1 MSCALDTNVLL
12 YASDASS
19 PFHERARGVLERCA
33 AGPELL
39 YLPWPVAM
47 SYLRIATHPAI
58 FEHPLSPEEAM
69 ANVEALLSRSHVRT
83 LGELEGF
90 WDVYRQTTADLVVR
104 GNLVPDA
111 HLAALLLQH
120 GVTTLWTHDRD
131 FRKFEG
137 IRVCDPFAEPAPSS
151 RR

>member
-1 MSCALDTNVLL
+1 MSYALDANILL

-19 PFHERARGVLERCA
+19 PFHERARVLLDRCA
-33 AGPELL
+33 EGPELCC
-39 YLPWPVAM
+39 LPWPVVMA
-47 SYLRIATHPAI
+47 YLRIATHSAI
-58 FEHPLSPEEAM
+58 FERPLAPDEAA
-69 ANVEALLSRSHVRT
+69 ANIESLLGRPSVRP

-90 WDVYRQTTADLVVR
+90 WAAFRSVSQGVVVR

-111 HLAALLLQH
+111 HLATLLLQH

-137 IRVCDPFAEPAPSS
+137 LRTRDPFADADAS
-151 RR
+151 

>member
-1 MSCALDTNVLL
+1 MSYALDANLLL

-19 PFHERARGVLERCA
+19 AFHPRALEFLEQSAR
-33 AGPELL
+33 GPELVF
-39 YLPWPVAM
+39 LPWPVVVAF
-47 SYLRIATHPAI
+47 LRIATHPSI
-58 FEHPLSPEEAM
+58 FERPLSPKEAD
-69 ANVEALLSRSHVRT
+69 ANIDALLARPHVRP
-83 LGELEGF
+83 LGELDGF
-90 WDVYRQTTADLVVR
+90 WNAYSRVTDGLVVR

-137 IRVCDPFAEPAPSS
+137 IRVRDPFAEPEA
-151 RR
+151 R

>member
-1 MSCALDTNVLL
+1 MSYALDANVLL

-19 PFHERARGVLERCA
+19 AFHSRAVALLERSA
-33 AGPELL
+33 AGPEIV

-47 SYLRIATHPAI
+47 AYLRIATHPSI
-58 FEHPLSPEEAM
+58 FESPLSPDEAES
-69 ANVEALLSRSHVRT
+69 NIGALLARPHIRP
-83 LGELEGF
+83 LGEIDGF
-90 WDVYRQTTADLVVR
+90 WDAYLRSTEGVVAR

-131 FRKFEG
+131 FRRFERL
-137 IRVCDPFAEPAPSS
+137 RVRDPFVDSDPS
-151 RR
+151 

>member
-1 MSCALDTNVLL
+1 MSYALDANVLL

-19 PFHERARGVLERCA
+19 SFHARALAFLERAAR
-33 AGPELL
+33 GPEILF
-39 YLPWPVAM
+39 LPWPVVMA
-47 SYLRIATHPAI
+47 YLRIATHPSI
-58 FEHPLSPEEAM
+58 FERPLAPDEAE
-69 ANVEALLSRSHVRT
+69 ANVEALIAQPHVRA

-90 WDVYRQTTADLVVR
+90 WATYRGATRDLVVR

-137 IRVCDPFAEPAPSS
+137 IRVRDPFSDPEGG
-151 RR
+151 